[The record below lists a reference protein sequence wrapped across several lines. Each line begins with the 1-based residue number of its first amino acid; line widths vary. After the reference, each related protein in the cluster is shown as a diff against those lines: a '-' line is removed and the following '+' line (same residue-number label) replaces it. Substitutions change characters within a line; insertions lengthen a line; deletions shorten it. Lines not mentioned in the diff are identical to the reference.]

1 MVEYL
6 TEVLRLFISNPFG
19 YVHAALVLM
28 IFAAVGYTLLR
39 FFGVLMGF
47 EHQGLVVKTEWELE
61 GRGVVSFDR
70 ESPDYCTPDRVRYKG
85 QTVYQRFSP
94 GAHEEYVKAREH
106 WQKLHGTFDDMT
118 ESDFNE
124 MWNANPAGGNPVFK
138 RR

>member
-6 TEVLRLFISNPFG
+6 SAVLDMFVSNPFG
-19 YVHAALVLM
+19 YVYAAFVVM
-28 IFAAVGYTLLR
+28 TFAAIGYGFLR
-39 FFGVLMGF
+39 FLGVLMGF
-47 EHQGLVVKTEWELE
+47 EHQGLDVKTEWELE
-61 GRGVVSFDR
+61 GRGVVSFDPD
-70 ESPDYCTPDRVRYKG
+70 SPDYCTPDRVRYKG

-94 GAHEEYVKAREH
+94 GAYAEYILAREH

-124 MWNANPAGGNPVFK
+124 SWNTNPAMGNPVFN

>member
-6 TEVLRLFISNPFG
+6 IEVLHLFISNPFG
-19 YVHAALVLM
+19 YVYAALVLM
-28 IFAAVGYTLLR
+28 TFAAVGYGGLR
-39 FFGVLMGF
+39 LFGVLMGF
-47 EHQGLVVKTEWELE
+47 NHQGLVVKTEWELE

-70 ESPDYCTPDRVRYKG
+70 ESPDYCTPDRIRYKG